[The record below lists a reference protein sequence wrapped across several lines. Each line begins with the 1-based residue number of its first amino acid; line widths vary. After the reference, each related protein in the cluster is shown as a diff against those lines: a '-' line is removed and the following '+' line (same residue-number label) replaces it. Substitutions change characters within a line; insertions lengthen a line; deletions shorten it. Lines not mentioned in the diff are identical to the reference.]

1 MIKRIKNII
10 QKDIVSAR
18 RDNIILY
25 TLLAPIIISIIM
37 TLVVPTVETA
47 TVSFAVESSLDNAA
61 ASQIGNYGEV
71 ETFANRKQIINR
83 VEAYDD
89 AIGVV
94 ETGNGLEI
102 ILEGNEAGEVAEIAY
117 SILNHITR
125 EGPETDF
132 SYSYLEQ
139 TPSLIKEYTAIMV
152 ILMIIMVSGVMAGF
166 NIIDEKESGAI
177 RALAV
182 TPLRLYQYMISR
194 AVIVLLLSLILS
206 LICTAIL
213 LGTSFSYIKLIIGT
227 IFSSS
232 LGVLLGTAIGAAAD
246 NQIKGIALF
255 KAIAFPFTL
264 IPVASI
270 FIPEKFHPL
279 LYPFPNYW
287 AYRVYKNIFIGYKGY
302 DDFWLVGILT
312 LFITLLIIV
321 IVTYSF
327 KKKIKLR

>member
-1 MIKRIKNII
+1 MIKRIKNMI

-25 TLLAPIIISIIM
+25 TLLAPIIIAIIM
-37 TLVVPTVETA
+37 TLVVPTVETS
-47 TVSFAVESSLDNAA
+47 TVSFAVESSLDNSIAD
-61 ASQIGNYGEV
+61 QIDHYGEV
-71 ETFANRKQIINR
+71 ESFATRQQVINR
-83 VEAYDD
+83 VEAYDE
-89 AIGVV
+89 AIGVI
-94 ETGNGLEI
+94 ETRNGLEI
-102 ILEGNEAGEVAEIAY
+102 ILEGNETGEVAEIAY

-125 EGPETDF
+125 EGPEADF

-139 TPSLIKEYTAIMV
+139 TSSFIKEYTAIMV

-182 TPLRLYQYMISR
+182 TPLRLYQYILSR
-194 AVIVLLLSLILS
+194 VVIVLFLSMVLS

-213 LGTSFSYIKLIIGT
+213 LGASFSYIKLIIGT

-232 LGVLLGTAIGAAAD
+232 LGVLLGIAIGAVAD
-246 NQIKGIALF
+246 NQIKGIALL

-264 IPVASI
+264 IPLASI
-270 FIPEKFHPL
+270 FIPERFQPL

-287 AYRVYKNIFIGYKGY
+287 AYRIYKNIFIGYKGY
-302 DDFWLVGILT
+302 DDFWLVGALT
-312 LFITLLIIV
+312 LFITLVIIV
-321 IVTYSF
+321 IVTHSF
-327 KKKIKLR
+327 KKRIKLK